1 MKLQLTEPILSEA
14 SRVLSVLIQAYAAQS
29 GSNVAKS
36 HADEVQRGLILAL
49 DDVSRSKDG
58 AARPIPELIK
68 LFARTYNVKQSRYS
82 VATAPHPFGFD
93 QTSDVEH
100 YDDLATAMIQFGH
113 RLNAMQIGWTAVLDH
128 QEGRVIGE
136 VYL

>member
-14 SRVLSVLIQAYAAQS
+14 SRVLSVLIQAYALQS
-29 GSNVAKS
+29 GTNVAKS

-68 LFARTYNVKQSRYS
+68 LFARTYNVKQCRYS
-82 VATAPHPFGFD
+82 VATAPHPFEFD
-93 QTSDVEH
+93 QTSNIKH
-100 YDDLATAMIQFGH
+100 YDDLGTAMIQFSYT
-113 RLNAMQIGWTAVLDH
+113 LNAIQIGWAAVLDH
-128 QEGRVIGE
+128 KEGRVVGE